1 MTTKMADPQHVS
13 SGGDSEHRQN
23 ANKAST
29 RPNDTNRWAED
40 PVNPRNWPA
49 AEKYIVTVLLSAFC
63 FSTLMSST
71 IIAPALPLIR
81 KDLNIST
88 DSKTQLV
95 LSIYVLAY
103 AVGYLF
109 WAPLSEVYG
118 RKRILLIASLWF
130 CIWNLICGFAEN
142 EATMTVGRLLSGAGA
157 AVALAVSPPQPRE
170 DVD

>member
-1 MTTKMADPQHVS
+1 MRTKTGEPQHVS
-13 SGGDSEHRQN
+13 SDGDGEHRHH
-23 ANKAST
+23 ANEASPS
-29 RPNDTNRWAED
+29 PNNPYRWAED
-40 PVNPRNWPA
+40 PVNPHNWPA
-49 AEKYIVTVLLSAFC
+49 ARKYIVTILLSAFS

-71 IIAPALPLIR
+71 IIAPALPQIR
-81 KDLNIST
+81 KDFNTST

-118 RKRILLIASLWF
+118 RKKILLIASLWF

-157 AVALAVSPPQPRE
+157 AAALAVSPPQS
-170 DVD
+170 